1 MTAPCWPRRDTHVGW
16 WAGTVPLGLLLGL
29 IGGCDGA
36 GGLPSSRVSSQPAP
50 RLSNQDNP
58 VRAESIPTLVRAP
71 EPERT
76 APVARV
82 ALDVVLTIL
91 HVQVPTG
98 GRAAVEPL
106 WNHLR
111 EDVLDSATVLRLR
124 KNGLRV
130 GIGNAEWWD
139 AVKATLDATEGVRSQ
154 PLDPVRLPP
163 DFPLAL
169 ELDQRSREQT
179 LFFVADDGILTG
191 ETWPHSRNVLRV
203 SYELNRL
210 HPERVR
216 LLVVPEVRQRL
227 DGWRWVRTGS
237 GVAQM
242 PEYNGRAFAAAAF
255 SVDLEPGEVLLVA
268 PSREADV
275 YGIVGGAFLSSEPE
289 AGRGDSYVFLRV
301 DVNHV
306 ALRR

>member
-1 MTAPCWPRRDTHVGW
+1 MWLVLVGCKYPVATPFGPVSFSTRPSPASRAPAPTDPPTAP
-16 WAGTVPLGLLLGL
+16 A
-29 IGGCDGA
+29 
-36 GGLPSSRVSSQPAP
+36 
-50 RLSNQDNP
+50 
-58 VRAESIPTLVRAP
+58 LVRDP
-71 EPERT
+71 SFERG
-76 APVARV
+76 AQAR
-82 ALDVVLTIL
+82 ALTLDAVLTVL
-91 HVQVPTG
+91 HVQVPAD
-98 GRAAVEPL
+98 RREQVEPL

-111 EDVLDSATVLRLR
+111 EDVLGSATALRLR

-139 AVKATLDATEGVRSQ
+139 AVKATLDAVEGVRCRN
-154 PLDPVRLPP
+154 LDPVRLPP

-169 ELDQRSREQT
+169 ELDEQPREQT
-179 LFFVADDGILTG
+179 LFYVADDGILTG

-227 DGWRWVRTGS
+227 DGWRWVRGAS
-237 GVAQM
+237 GVTQE
-242 PEYNGRAFAAAAF
+242 PQYSGRAFAAAAF
-255 SVDLEPGEVLLVA
+255 AADLEPGEFLLVA

-275 YGIVGGAFLSSEPE
+275 YGIVGGVFLSSAPDPD
-289 AGRGDSYVFLRV
+289 RYDTYVFLRA

-306 ALRR
+306 ALRP